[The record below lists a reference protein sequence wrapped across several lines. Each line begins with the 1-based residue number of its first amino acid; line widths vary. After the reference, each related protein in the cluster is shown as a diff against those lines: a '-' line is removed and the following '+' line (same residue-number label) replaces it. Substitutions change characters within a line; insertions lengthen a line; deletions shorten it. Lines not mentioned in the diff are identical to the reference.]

1 MSHQQGFGDASG
13 APGHEAPVPSPL
25 KGSATLGQQGPPRA
39 SGAVTRSV
47 SALMKSEEPPTHMH
61 AGSHTTSGDSGAHA
75 ALFPHQQPPQQQPQQ
90 QSQQPQQ
97 QLQQPQPMQQQQQQQ
112 QQPTQQQQLQELQR
126 ELEQL
131 RLEKQARLAQEAQAL
146 QFRQQLLKP
155 QQQQPQQQQQQ
166 QPYPQPYPQPHPHPL
181 QQQQPFSQQQQ
192 QRAPPQVRM
201 SAVQPG
207 ELAYHKASEGTA
219 LADWLFKLEQLLSQL
234 GVGSGE
240 FGERIRIAAMHWDR
254 QTNVWW
260 EGHVRQAAG
269 AGAPITDW
277 PSFVTALKANF
288 VPTNDAEAAA
298 SDLLRLRM
306 RGGESMDA
314 YLQRAALLLAR
325 ADGRLPDAAAARSA
339 LDGVDSSRFPFTV
352 AAARKA
358 MRTAVS
364 PLSFHALRAEL
375 TALAVDEPALGGRL
389 GGLAGS
395 SGRGG
400 SAPGG
405 VTGAS
410 ASSSRQGAA
419 AAGRGGG
426 SSSSMTRKQL
436 LQRINALES
445 GHYAYDDEEDADEAA
460 DDGNTAVHTAPV
472 SAKRSAGR
480 QAAASRPTSDS
491 SSSGSHRQRRCFKC
505 DSPDH
510 GVRECTS
517 KKELRSCL
525 ACHERGHLVATCP
538 RVQRG
543 GGSGEE
549 GAPRPKNE

>member
-1 MSHQQGFGDASG
+1 M
-13 APGHEAPVPSPL
+13 L
-25 KGSATLGQQGPPRA
+25 
-39 SGAVTRSV
+39 
-47 SALMKSEEPPTHMH
+47 THM
-61 AGSHTTSGDSGAHA
+61 
-75 ALFPHQQPPQQQPQQ
+75 
-90 QSQQPQQ
+90 
-97 QLQQPQPMQQQQQQQ
+97 
-112 QQPTQQQQLQELQR
+112 QLQEMQT

-131 RLEKQARLAQEAQAL
+131 RLEKQTRLRQEAHY
-146 QFRQQLLKP
+146 
-155 QQQQPQQQQQQ
+155 QQQQQQ
-166 QPYPQPYPQPHPHPL
+166 Q
-181 QQQQPFSQQQQ
+181 QQRQQQQ
-192 QRAPPQVRM
+192 QQQQQSHRSPPQVRM

-207 ELAYHKASEGTA
+207 ELVYHKASEGTT

-240 FGERIRIAAMHWDR
+240 FDERIRVAAMHWDR

-260 EGHVRQAAG
+260 EGHAQQAAG
-269 AGAPITDW
+269 AGAPIADW

-288 VPTNDAEAAA
+288 MPTNDAETAA
-298 SDLLRLRM
+298 SELLRLRM

-314 YLQRAALLLAR
+314 YMQRAALLLAR
-325 ADGRLPDAAAARSA
+325 ADGRLPDVAAARSA
-339 LDGVDSSRFPFTV
+339 LDGVDSSRFPFAV

-358 MRTAVS
+358 MRTAAC

-375 TALAVDEPALGGRL
+375 TALAVDEPALGGRSS
-389 GGLAGS
+389 GLAGS
-395 SGRGG
+395 GGRGP
-400 SAPGG
+400 SASG
-405 VTGAS
+405 VASGAS
-410 ASSSRQGAA
+410 ASSTKHGST

-445 GHYAYDDEEDADEAA
+445 GHDAYDYGEDADETA
-460 DDGNTAVHTAPV
+460 DDGNTTVHTAPV

-480 QAAASRPTSDS
+480 QAPASRPLSDS
-491 SSSGSHRQRRCFKC
+491 SSSASHRQRRCFKC